1 MNMNAKEIVNLFFN
15 HWYCENGI
23 PLSIVSD
30 RDKIFTSKFW
40 KVLHRLTGVKLKM
53 STAYHPQT
61 DGASERTNKTVD
73 QVLRYF
79 VDRHETGWVY
89 ALPRVRFNLMSSV
102 NASMGY
108 TPFHLHL
115 GRTPRMLPPLT
126 PKNVQSARQD
136 FPTDVAN
143 ALDAIISLKTDVAD
157 AHDALVASRIA
168 QANAANVHRSNEPDF
183 NIGDFIYLSTAH
195 RRREYLNGNNKRVA
209 KFMPRFDGPYT
220 IVSANPE
227 SSTYTL
233 DLPDHT
239 NVYPTFHVSELKR
252 HVPNNAELYPS
263 REQQRPGP
271 IITNTGAE
279 EWEIE
284 KILDRRTR
292 GRGHQYL
299 VRWRGYGPE
308 ADVWVPGKELKDTN
322 VLQEYSATHKETDED
337 CEQITTQG
345 VRNSI
350 DDERETEEDT
360 RTNSN
365 D

>member
-1 MNMNAKEIVNLFFN
+1 
-15 HWYCENGI
+15 
-23 PLSIVSD
+23 
-30 RDKIFTSKFW
+30 
-40 KVLHRLTGVKLKM
+40 M

-79 VDRHETGWVY
+79 VDRHQTGWVN
-89 ALPRVRFNLMSSV
+89 ALPRVRFNMMSTV
-102 NASMGY
+102 NASTGY

-126 PKNVQSARQD
+126 PTNVQSARED
-136 FPTDVAN
+136 FPTEVSN
-143 ALDAIISLKTDVAD
+143 ALDTIMSLKTDIAD
-157 AHDALVASRIA
+157 AHDALVASRVA
-168 QANAANVHRSNEPDF
+168 QANTANAHRSNEPTLA
-183 NIGDFIYLSTAH
+183 IGDCVYLSTAH
-195 RRREYLNGNNKRVA
+195 RRREYLNSNNKRVA

-220 IVSANPE
+220 IVSTNPE

-263 REQQRPGP
+263 REQMRPGP
-271 IITNTGAE
+271 IITSAGTE

-284 KILDRRTR
+284 KILDRRRR
-292 GRGHQYL
+292 GRGYQYL

-308 ADVWVPGKELKDTN
+308 ADVWVPGNELEDTTTLKEYENSHTR
-322 VLQEYSATHKETDED
+322 TDED
-337 CEQITTQG
+337 IALDPHTRSDEETTFA
-345 VRNSI
+345 I
-350 DDERETEEDT
+350 
-360 RTNSN
+360 N
-365 D
+365 DQR